1 LKALTQHK
9 RDHKPTRIE
18 STEAQNEGRS
28 PNDGDDPGG
37 SDNDQGDSS
46 SIHSDDSPLLKLGKA
61 NEQLVWNERD
71 MWKVITGMKA
81 QSSIPKLP
89 SPSWYNGATDYDRFE
104 SWVSQHIQ
112 NCLEGK
118 ASKWYIIHVAREP
131 HKWNFESITKGL
143 FDWCFPPEFCQVN
156 CRLSHHG

>member
-1 LKALTQHK
+1 
-9 RDHKPTRIE
+9 
-18 STEAQNEGRS
+18 
-28 PNDGDDPGG
+28 
-37 SDNDQGDSS
+37 
-46 SIHSDDSPLLKLGKA
+46 
-61 NEQLVWNERD
+61 
-71 MWKVITGMKA
+71 MKA

-104 SWVSQHIQ
+104 SWVSEVGNYYEMIKFEKKLIPQHIQ

-143 FDWCFPPEFCQVN
+143 FDWCFPPEFCQLQRDKFEQYEQRNLKVRDYIRELQIIASRIVDITPRQLIQR
-156 CRLSHHG
+156 CW